1 MSFIDYYKVL
11 GIDRNASQADIRKAY
26 RRLAKQYHPDIN
38 KQDPKAQ
45 ERFQEI
51 NEANEVLSDPDKRK
65 RYDEYGEHWMHADEY
80 EAQRRQYEQRYGQ
93 SQSSGFGDYSD
104 TNHGF
109 GGFNFGGFGDFTRS
123 KGNTGGFSDFFE
135 QLFGGARGRSYRQSS
150 PRLQDLHTHLS
161 LPLTTAIL
169 GGKITISTPLNET
182 LRLKIKPGTQPGS
195 KVRLRG
201 KGIATQSDNNI
212 RGDLIITY
220 DVGLP
225 TALTEEQ
232 KTLIEKLQQTGL

>member
-1 MSFIDYYKVL
+1 MAFIDYYKVL
-11 GIDRNASQADIRKAY
+11 GVPRTASQDEIKKAY
-26 RRLAKQYHPDIN
+26 RRLAKNYHPDVN
-38 KQDPKAQ
+38 KDDPDAK

-51 NEANEVLSDPDKRK
+51 NEANEVLGDVEKRK
-65 RYDEYGEHWMHADEY
+65 RYDEYGEHW
-80 EAQRRQYEQRYGQ
+80 RQMGEDGGATGNYTGYG
-93 SQSSGFGDYSD
+93 G
-104 TNHGF
+104 
-109 GGFNFGGFGDFTRS
+109 FGGFGDFS
-123 KGNTGGFSDFFE
+123 SSAGNASGFSDFFE

-150 PRLQDLHTHLS
+150 PRGQDIHTHLS

-169 GGKITISTPLNET
+169 GGKVTISTPLNET

-232 KTLIEKLQQTGL
+232 KILIEKLRQTGL